1 MGRANASACYRELGA
16 ELRKRREAA
25 NVTAA
30 RIADDTGWDRTKVS
44 RIESGH
50 ADISTVDLILYLGAC
65 GIYAG
70 AAQDVIQLCRTAMAN
85 QGYWLE
91 RSLGSLIFHES
102 TADRSIDYEP
112 FTVPGLL
119 QTRAYARRKI
129 ARSAKY
135 TSVSVDDA
143 LRVRL
148 ERQAILR
155 RPRPAESE
163 VFLHE
168 RALRTEVG
176 NAAIMHEQLLHI
188 VIVAAL
194 ANVTL
199 RVIPEVAGDEGVFG
213 GPCRLFEFRKNDPLV
228 YQDGFIAGVFIDDAD
243 VVGDHYRYLVPE
255 LRAVALDPEASR
267 AFVAGLADEY
277 DRRNVRDDG
286 RPQSGRQEQ
295 LC

>member
-1 MGRANASACYRELGA
+1 M
-16 ELRKRREAA
+16 
-25 NVTAA
+25 
-30 RIADDTGWDRTKVS
+30 
-44 RIESGH
+44 
-50 ADISTVDLILYLGAC
+50 
-65 GIYAG
+65 
-70 AAQDVIQLCRTAMAN
+70 IQLCRTAVAN

-129 ARSAKY
+129 ARSAGY
-135 TSVSVDDA
+135 TPVSVDEA
-143 LRVRL
+143 LRIRL

-163 VFLHE
+163 IFVHE

-176 NAAIMHEQLLHI
+176 SAAIMHEQLLHI
-188 VIVAAL
+188 VLVAAL
-194 ANVTL
+194 ANVIL
-199 RVIPEVAGDEGVFG
+199 RVVPEKAGEEGVFG
-213 GPCRLFEFRKNDPLV
+213 GPCRLFEFRQNDPLV
-228 YQDGFIAGVFIDDAD
+228 YLDGFIAGVFIDDAD

-267 AFVAGLADEY
+267 AFVADLADEY
-277 DRRNVRDDG
+277 DRRNARGDADR
-286 RPQSGRQEQ
+286 RPQAERQV
-295 LC
+295 C